1 MAAQQDGGLLG
12 FVVVALHQA
21 GAGDAQLAPLA
32 DGQLLIG
39 TRLKAATTVFTMG
52 MPTLPG
58 LLSSPAATVAAED
71 TSVMP

>member
-1 MAAQQDGGLLG
+1 MHSSPRWPMGSSLSVPGS
-12 FVVVALHQA
+12 
-21 GAGDAQLAPLA
+21 
-32 DGQLLIG
+32 
-39 TRLKAATTVFTMG
+39 KAATTVFTMG